1 MLGREQSLEAKQK
14 LSEAHKG
21 KKLSNETKEKIKRF
35 MTGKK
40 IAVIN
45 GKRTWVE
52 GD

>member
-1 MLGREQSLEAKQK
+1 MLGRKQSLEAKQK
-14 LSEAHKG
+14 LSRAHIG